1 MQQAL
6 KRRCSDVDNKVMD
19 FVLPLVFVPGLAIGS
34 FLGVVAARVPL
45 RRSIVRPGSACMSC
59 EAPIRWYD
67 NVPVL
72 SYALL
77 RGRCRRCGTRIP
89 PRDLAIEL
97 ATALLL
103 VGCVLAFGL
112 TAKTAAAAI
121 ACAALVVA
129 TATDLERRI
138 VPNRVVLPA
147 AAAVFAIQTVFY
159 PSPEWTIGAVGAAG
173 FLFLAAL
180 AYPGGMGMGDV
191 KLALLIGALL
201 GRTTPVGI
209 MLGLLLALIPSVVLF
224 ARHGARARRLAI
236 PFAPFLAAGAVI
248 ALFAGESI
256 LHAYLNLT

>member
-1 MQQAL
+1 
-6 KRRCSDVDNKVMD
+6 VDL
-19 FVLPLVFVPGLAIGS
+19 VLPLVFLPGLAVGS

-45 RRSIVRPGSACMSC
+45 RRSVVHPGSACMSC

-72 SYALL
+72 SYVLL
-77 RGRCRRCGTRIP
+77 RGRCRRCGIRIP

-112 TAKTAAAAI
+112 TTKAAAAGI
-121 ACAALVVA
+121 ACAALVVV

-147 AAAVFAIQTVFY
+147 AGAVLALQTVSH
-159 PSPEWTIGAVGAAG
+159 PSPEWAIGAVGAAG

-201 GRTTPVGI
+201 GVMTPVGL
-209 MLGLLLALIPSVVLF
+209 MLGLLLALVPSVVLL
-224 ARHGARARRLAI
+224 ARHGAGARKLGI
-236 PFAPFLAAGAVI
+236 PFAPFLAAGGVV
-248 ALFAGESI
+248 ALFAGSTI
-256 LHAYLNLT
+256 LHAYLGALK

>member
-1 MQQAL
+1 MIL
-6 KRRCSDVDNKVMD
+6 
-19 FVLPLVFVPGLAIGS
+19 VLPLVFVPGLALGS

-45 RRSIVRPGSACMSC
+45 HRSIVQPGSACMSC
-59 EAPIRWYD
+59 ETPLHWYD

-77 RGRCRRCGTRIP
+77 GGRCRRCGTRIP

-103 VGCVLAFGL
+103 VGCVLALGL
-112 TAKTAAAAI
+112 STKTAAAAI
-121 ACAALVVA
+121 ACGTFVVV
-129 TATDLERRI
+129 TATDIERRI

-147 AAAVFAIQTVFY
+147 AAAVLALQTVFH
-159 PSPEWTIGAVGAAG
+159 PSPEWALGAVGGGG

-201 GRTTPVGI
+201 GRTTPVAI
-209 MLGLLLALIPSVVLF
+209 MLGLFLALVPSAVLI
-224 ARHGARARRLAI
+224 ARHGMGARRLAI

-248 ALFAGESI
+248 ALFAGEPI
-256 LHAYLNLT
+256 LHAYLGLLG

>member
-1 MQQAL
+1 
-6 KRRCSDVDNKVMD
+6 MD
-19 FVLPLVFVPGLAIGS
+19 FVLPLVFVPGLALGS

-59 EAPIRWYD
+59 ETPLRWYD
-67 NVPVL
+67 NVPVV

-77 RGRCRRCGTRIP
+77 RGRCRRCGVRIP

-103 VGCVLAFGL
+103 VGCVLAFGFS
-112 TAKTAAAAI
+112 AKTVAAGI
-121 ACAALVVA
+121 ACATFVVV

-147 AAAVFAIQTVFY
+147 AAAVLALQTVFY
-159 PSPEWTIGAVGAAG
+159 PSPQWALGALGASG

-201 GRTTPVGI
+201 GRTTPVAI
-209 MLGLLLALIPSVVLF
+209 MLALFLALVPTIFLI

-248 ALFAGESI
+248 GLFAGEPI
-256 LHAYLNLT
+256 LNAYLHHFT

>member
-1 MQQAL
+1 
-6 KRRCSDVDNKVMD
+6 VD

-67 NVPVL
+67 NVPVV
-72 SYALL
+72 SYAVL
-77 RGRCRRCGTRIP
+77 RGRCRRCGIRIP
-89 PRDLAIEL
+89 PRDLAIEV

-112 TAKTAAAAI
+112 TTKAAAAGI
-121 ACAALVVA
+121 ACAAFVVV

-147 AAAVFAIQTVFY
+147 AAAVLVLQTISH
-159 PSPEWTIGAVGAAG
+159 PSPEWAIGAAGAAG
-173 FLFLAAL
+173 FLLLAAL

-201 GRTTPVGI
+201 GAMTPVGL
-209 MLGLLLALIPSVVLF
+209 MLGLILAFVPSVVLL
-224 ARHGARARRLAI
+224 ARHGAGARKLGI

-248 ALFAGESI
+248 ALFAGHSI
-256 LHAYLNLT
+256 LHAYLGVLR

>member
-1 MQQAL
+1 
-6 KRRCSDVDNKVMD
+6 VD
-19 FVLPLVFVPGLAIGS
+19 FVLPLVFVPGLAVGS

-45 RRSIVRPGSACMSC
+45 RRSVVHPGSACMSC
-59 EAPIRWYD
+59 ETPIRWYD

-77 RGRCRRCGTRIP
+77 RGRCRRCGIRIP

-112 TAKTAAAAI
+112 TARAAAAGI
-121 ACAALVVA
+121 ACAALVVV

-147 AAAVFAIQTVFY
+147 AAAVLALNMVWH
-159 PSPEWTIGAVGAAG
+159 PSAVWAIGAVGAAG

-201 GRTTPVGI
+201 GLTTPVGL
-209 MLGLLLALIPSVVLF
+209 MLGLVFALVPSAVLL
-224 ARHGARARRLAI
+224 ARHGVGARKLGI
-236 PFAPFLAAGAVI
+236 PFAPFLAAGAVV
-248 ALFAGESI
+248 ALFAGEPI
-256 LHAYLNLT
+256 LHAYLGVLK

>member
-1 MQQAL
+1 VIL
-6 KRRCSDVDNKVMD
+6 
-19 FVLPLVFVPGLAIGS
+19 VLPLVFVPGLALGS

-45 RRSIVRPGSACMSC
+45 RRSIVRPGSECMSC
-59 EAPIRWYD
+59 ETPISWYD

-77 RGRCRRCGTRIP
+77 RGRCRRCGVRIP

-103 VGCVLAFGL
+103 AGCVLDFGVS
-112 TAKTAAAAI
+112 AKSAAASI
-121 ACAALVVA
+121 GCGTFVVV

-147 AAAVFAIQTVFY
+147 AAAVLALQTAFH
-159 PSPEWTIGAVGAAG
+159 PSPEWALGAVGASG
-173 FLFLAAL
+173 FLFLAAF

-201 GRTTPVGI
+201 GRTTPVAI
-209 MLGLLLALIPSVVLF
+209 MLGLLLALVPSAVLI
-224 ARHGARARRLAI
+224 ARNGLGARKSAI
-236 PFAPFLAAGAVI
+236 PFAPFLVAGAVI
-248 ALFAGESI
+248 ALFAGEPI
-256 LHAYLNLT
+256 LHAYLGLLK

>member
-1 MQQAL
+1 M
-6 KRRCSDVDNKVMD
+6 DV
-19 FVLPLVFVPGLAIGS
+19 VLPLVFVPGLAIGS

-45 RRSIVRPGSACMSC
+45 RRSVVHPGSACMSC
-59 EAPIRWYD
+59 EAQIRWYD
-67 NVPVL
+67 NIPVL

-77 RGRCRRCGTRIP
+77 RGRCRRCGVRIP

-97 ATALLL
+97 TTALLL
-103 VGCVLAFGL
+103 AGCVLAFGL
-112 TAKTAAAAI
+112 TLKAAAAAI
-121 ACAALVVA
+121 ACAALVVV

-138 VPNRVVLPA
+138 VPNGVVLPA
-147 AAAVFAIQTVFY
+147 
-159 PSPEWTIGAVGAAG
+159 GAVVLALQTAGHPSAEWALGAAGAAG

-209 MLGLLLALIPSVVLF
+209 MLGLLLALLPSAVLL

-236 PFAPFLAAGAVI
+236 PFAPFLAAGAVV
-248 ALFAGESI
+248 ALFAGHPI
-256 LHAYLNLT
+256 LHAYLGVLK

>member
-1 MQQAL
+1 
-6 KRRCSDVDNKVMD
+6 MD
-19 FVLPLVFVPGLAIGS
+19 FVLPLVFVPGLALGS

-59 EAPIRWYD
+59 ETPISWYD

-77 RGRCRRCGTRIP
+77 RGHCRRCGTRIP

-103 VGCVLAFGL
+103 VGCVLAFGFSL
-112 TAKTAAAAI
+112 KTAAAAI
-121 ACAALVVA
+121 ACGTFVVV
-129 TATDLERRI
+129 TVTDIERRI

-147 AAAVFAIQTVFY
+147 AAAVLALMTAY
-159 PSPEWTIGAVGAAG
+159 HPSPQWALGAVGAAG

-201 GRTTPVGI
+201 GVTTPVGI
-209 MLGLLLALIPSVVLF
+209 MLGLFLALVPSLVLF
-224 ARHGARARRLAI
+224 ARHGMGARRLAI
-236 PFAPFLAAGAVI
+236 PFAPFLCAGAVI
-248 ALFAGESI
+248 ALFAGEPI
-256 LHAYLNLT
+256 LHAYLGLLK

>member
-1 MQQAL
+1 
-6 KRRCSDVDNKVMD
+6 MD
-19 FVLPLVFVPGLAIGS
+19 FVLPFVFLPGLAFGS

-45 RRSIVRPGSACMSC
+45 RRSVVRPGSACMSC
-59 EAPIRWYD
+59 ETPIPWYD

-77 RGRCRRCGTRIP
+77 RGRCRRCGIRIP

-103 VGCVLAFGL
+103 VGCVLAFGF
-112 TAKTAAAAI
+112 TPKAAAAAI
-121 ACAALVVA
+121 ACAAFVVV

-147 AAAVFAIQTVFY
+147 AAAVLALQTVSH
-159 PSPEWTIGAVGAAG
+159 PSPEWALGALGAAG
-173 FLFLAAL
+173 FLLLAAL

-201 GRTTPVGI
+201 GVTTPVGI
-209 MLGLLLALIPSVVLF
+209 MLGLLLALVPSAVLLV
-224 ARHGARARRLAI
+224 RHGARARRLAI
-236 PFAPFLAAGAVI
+236 PFAPFLAAGAVV
-248 ALFAGESI
+248 ALFAGDHI
-256 LHAYLNLT
+256 LHAYLGVLK

>member
-1 MQQAL
+1 
-6 KRRCSDVDNKVMD
+6 MD
-19 FVLPLVFVPGLAIGS
+19 FVLPLVFVPGLALGS

-59 EAPIRWYD
+59 ETPIHWYD
-67 NVPVL
+67 NLPVV

-77 RGRCRRCGTRIP
+77 GGRCRRCGVRIP

-112 TAKTAAAAI
+112 SAKTVAAGI
-121 ACAALVVA
+121 ACATFVVV

-147 AAAVFAIQTVFY
+147 AAAVLALQTVFY
-159 PSPEWTIGAVGAAG
+159 PSPQWALGALGASG

-201 GRTTPVGI
+201 GRTTPVAI
-209 MLGLLLALIPSVVLF
+209 MLALFLALVPTIVLV

-248 ALFAGESI
+248 ALFAGEPI
-256 LHAYLNLT
+256 LNAYLHHFT

>member
-1 MQQAL
+1 
-6 KRRCSDVDNKVMD
+6 MD
-19 FVLPLVFVPGLAIGS
+19 FVLPLVFVPGLALGS

-59 EAPIRWYD
+59 ETPIHWYD
-67 NVPVL
+67 NLPVV

-77 RGRCRRCGTRIP
+77 GGRCRHCGVRIP

-112 TAKTAAAAI
+112 SAKTVAAGI
-121 ACAALVVA
+121 ACATFVVV

-147 AAAVFAIQTVFY
+147 AAAVLALQTVFY
-159 PSPEWTIGAVGAAG
+159 PSPQWALGALGASG

-201 GRTTPVGI
+201 GRTTPVAI
-209 MLGLLLALIPSVVLF
+209 MLALFLALVPTIVLVT
-224 ARHGARARRLAI
+224 RHGARARRLAI

-248 ALFAGESI
+248 ALFAGEPI
-256 LHAYLNLT
+256 LNAYLHHFT

>member
-1 MQQAL
+1 
-6 KRRCSDVDNKVMD
+6 MD

-59 EAPIRWYD
+59 ETEISWYD

-77 RGRCRRCGTRIP
+77 RGRCRHCGVRIP

-97 ATALLL
+97 TTALLL
-103 VGCVLAFGL
+103 VCCVLEFGL
-112 TAKTAAAAI
+112 TARAASAAI
-121 ACAALVVA
+121 GCAALVVA

-138 VPNRVVLPA
+138 VPNWVVLPA
-147 AAAVFAIQTVFY
+147 AAAVLVIQTVFY
-159 PSPEWTIGAVGAAG
+159 PSPQWALGAVGAAG
-173 FLFLAAL
+173 FLFVAAL

-201 GRTTPVGI
+201 GKTTPVGI
-209 MLGLLLALIPSVVLF
+209 MLGLLLALVPSVVLI
-224 ARHGARARRLAI
+224 ARHGSRARRIAI

-248 ALFAGESI
+248 ALFAGEAI

>member
-1 MQQAL
+1 
-6 KRRCSDVDNKVMD
+6 MD
-19 FVLPLVFVPGLAIGS
+19 FVLPLVFVPGLALGS

-45 RRSIVRPGSACMSC
+45 RRSIVHPGSACMSC

-72 SYALL
+72 SYLLL
-77 RGRCRRCGTRIP
+77 RGKCRRCGVQIP

-112 TAKTAAAAI
+112 SLRAAAAGI
-121 ACAALVVA
+121 ACSAFVVV

-138 VPNRVVLPA
+138 VPNRVVLPS
-147 AAAVFAIQTVFY
+147 AVAVLALQTLSH
-159 PSPEWTIGAVGAAG
+159 PSPQWAIGAVGAAG
-173 FLFLAAL
+173 FLFAAAL

-201 GRTTPVGI
+201 GKTTPVAL
-209 MLGLLLALIPSVVLF
+209 MLALLLAFVPSAVIL
-224 ARHGARARRLAI
+224 ARHGMRARRKAI
-236 PFAPFLAAGAVI
+236 PFAPFLAAGAMI
-248 ALFAGESI
+248 ALFAGHAI
-256 LHAYLNLT
+256 AHAYLGLFN

>member
-1 MQQAL
+1 
-6 KRRCSDVDNKVMD
+6 MD

-45 RRSIVRPGSACMSC
+45 RRSVVHPGSACMSC
-59 EAPIRWYD
+59 EAPIRWHD

-77 RGRCRRCGTRIP
+77 RGRCRKCGTRIP

-97 ATALLL
+97 TTACLL

-112 TAKTAAAAI
+112 TLEAAAAAI
-121 ACAALVVA
+121 GCAALVVA

-147 AAAVFAIQTVFY
+147 FVAVLALNTIAH
-159 PSPEWTIGAVGAAG
+159 PSPEWALGAAGAAG
-173 FLFLAAL
+173 FLLLAAL

-201 GRTTPVGI
+201 GRTTPVGL
-209 MLGLLLALIPSVVLF
+209 MLGLLLALVPSAVLL

-236 PFAPFLAAGAVI
+236 PFAPFLAAGAIV
-248 ALFAGESI
+248 ALFAGEYI
-256 LHAYLNLT
+256 LHAYLRTF